1 MPVLSE
7 LDGRLLQDIC
17 SESLQVY
24 GALYDAKETKATTY
38 LNDNIVI
45 CILEEITEHQDS
57 NASVEARIAIRQ
69 AYQRITPPSQSARP
83 DAGCRTS

>member
-38 LNDNIVI
+38 
-45 CILEEITEHQDS
+45 
-57 NASVEARIAIRQ
+57 
-69 AYQRITPPSQSARP
+69 
-83 DAGCRTS
+83 